1 MLYVRNVSRTLS
13 KSFFANIV
21 NRFKPLSF
29 FEKKKSP
36 SQQGPNFVSV
46 FTQGMGKYWL
56 NKFTYSFEI
65 MRLIKHLK
73 MLAMTGSVYNY

>member
-29 FEKKKSP
+29 FAKKNIHHNRALILSLCSHKVW
-36 SQQGPNFVSV
+36 GNID
-46 FTQGMGKYWL
+46 L
-56 NKFTYSFEI
+56 INIEI

-73 MLAMTGSVYNY
+73 MLAMTGGVYNY